1 MLIEPPLTPLDLA
14 LPFDSPKFNDID
26 FENLCSELFE
36 EEFGIGFQKYG
47 VKGNSQHG
55 IDLLSEKGS
64 DGYFIAIQC
73 KKVSSFSAADVDK
86 EIKKF
91 KQSTLPIKKLIFA
104 VTCKVTTKTFDAVN
118 SYPADLNISVAIWS
132 GEFLSRKIKQ
142 SPDLVMSY
150 FGQHWRNHYFPNLN
164 EFSER
169 KRAERLTEEL
179 IKIKRSHSLLATRVR
194 DHDQDFLLT
203 RIELKPDLE
212 GYFKDKEGVA
222 QLHGYCKSPRGFSFR
237 YSIAC
242 ESTRDSGNL
251 HTTMVSMIL
260 SPEDAVDLEAVLIMD
275 LFKPASIS
283 TYYSHDVLLT
293 HISGETPLISF
304 LSRDISFRMARNV
317 DYHQLLVLLED
328 YLNSYSDIGLSARR
342 YRSLKEAG
350 VDVPKFNL
358 LI

>member
-1 MLIEPPLTPLDLA
+1 MITEPPLAPQDLE
-14 LPFDSPKFNDID
+14 LPFGSSKFDDKD
-26 FENLCSELFE
+26 FEYLCWDLFE
-36 EEFGIGFQKYG
+36 AELGIEFQPYG
-47 VKGNSQHG
+47 VKGNSQDG
-55 IDLLSEKGS
+55 IDLLSVKGS
-64 DGYFIAIQC
+64 DGNFIAIQC
-73 KKVSSFSAADVDK
+73 KKVTSFSEADVDK
-86 EIKKF
+86 EVKKF
-91 KQSTLPIKKLIFA
+91 KKSTLPIKELIFA
-104 VTCKVTTKTFDAVN
+104 ITCKVSTKTIDAIN
-118 SYPADLNISVAIWS
+118 KYSADLHIRVAIWS
-132 GEFLSRKIKQ
+132 GEVLSRRIKKY
-142 SPDLVMSY
+142 PDLIMSY
-150 FGQHWRNHYFPNLN
+150 FGQHWRDHYFPNLN

-179 IKIKRSHSLLATRVR
+179 IEIKRSYSLLATRIR
-194 DHDQDFLLT
+194 DHDQHFSLT
-203 RIELKPDLE
+203 NIELKPDLE

-222 QLHGYCKSPRGFSFR
+222 KLHGYCRSLRGFSFR

-242 ESTRDSGNL
+242 ESTRGSGNL

-260 SPEDAVDLEAVLIMD
+260 SPEDAVDLEVVLIMD
-275 LFKPASIS
+275 LFRPASIS

-293 HISGETPLISF
+293 HISGETPFISF

>member
-1 MLIEPPLTPLDLA
+1 MITEPPLTPLDLE
-14 LPFDSPKFNDID
+14 LPFGSSKFNDKD
-26 FENLCSELFE
+26 FESLCCDLFE
-36 EEFGIGFQKYG
+36 EELGIGFQLYG
-47 VKGNSQHG
+47 VKGNSQDG

-64 DGYFIAIQC
+64 DGYSIAIQC
-73 KKVSSFSAADVDK
+73 KKVSSFSAVDLDK
-86 EIKKF
+86 EVKKF
-91 KQSTLPIKKLIFA
+91 QKSTLLIKELIFA
-104 VTCKVTTKTFDAVN
+104 VTCKVTTRTIDAID
-118 SYPADLNISVAIWS
+118 SCSADLKIRISIWS
-132 GEFLSRKIKQ
+132 GEFLSRKIKKY
-142 SPDLVMSY
+142 PDLVMSY
-150 FGQHWRNHYFPNLN
+150 FGQHWRDHYFPNLN

-169 KRAERLTEEL
+169 KRAEKLTEE
-179 IKIKRSHSLLATRVR
+179 IIEIKRSRALLATRIR
-194 DHDQDFLLT
+194 DHDQEFLLT

-222 QLHGYCKSPRGFSFR
+222 LLHGYCKSLRGFSFR

-242 ESTRDSGNL
+242 ESARDSGNL

-260 SPEDAVDLEAVLIMD
+260 SPEDAVDLEVVLIMD
-275 LFKPASIS
+275 LFKPASVS
-283 TYYSHDVLLT
+283 TFYSHDVLLT

-317 DYHQLLVLLED
+317 DYHKLLELLED
-328 YLNSYSDIGLSARR
+328 YLNRFSDIGLSARR